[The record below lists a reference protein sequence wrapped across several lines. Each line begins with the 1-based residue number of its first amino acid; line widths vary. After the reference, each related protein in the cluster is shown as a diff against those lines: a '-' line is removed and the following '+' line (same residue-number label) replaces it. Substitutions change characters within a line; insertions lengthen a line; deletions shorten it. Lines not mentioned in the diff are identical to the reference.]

1 MLTDK
6 HITHFIEKG
15 KKFFDSYISYSNCY
29 MGTPSILK
37 ITNPTTH
44 TDICYNVNT
53 SSERH
58 YLSSTI
64 TSIIESNLFLP
75 KEDCKQIAE
84 YIVQKKYEQYIEYVM
99 SS

>member
-6 HITHFIEKG
+6 HIIHFIKKG
-15 KKFFDSYISYSNCY
+15 KTFLADYISYSKCH
-29 MGTPSILK
+29 MGTPSIVK
-37 ITNPTTH
+37 ITDPITSTY
-44 TDICYNVNT
+44 TCYKVNT

-64 TSIIESNLFLP
+64 TLILKDNLFLP
-75 KEDCKQIAE
+75 KEDCKQIAD
-84 YIVQKKYEQYIEYVM
+84 YIVQKKYEQYMEFVM

>member
-1 MLTDK
+1 MLTEK
-6 HITHFIEKG
+6 HIKHFIEKG
-15 KKFFDSYISYSNCY
+15 KNFLGKHISYSNCY
-29 MGTPSILK
+29 MGAPSIVK

-44 TDICYNVNT
+44 TDICYNVST

-58 YLSSTI
+58 YLSSTL
-64 TSIIESNLFLP
+64 TQLIESNLFLP

-84 YIVQKKYEQYIEYVM
+84 HIVQKKYEQYVEYVM